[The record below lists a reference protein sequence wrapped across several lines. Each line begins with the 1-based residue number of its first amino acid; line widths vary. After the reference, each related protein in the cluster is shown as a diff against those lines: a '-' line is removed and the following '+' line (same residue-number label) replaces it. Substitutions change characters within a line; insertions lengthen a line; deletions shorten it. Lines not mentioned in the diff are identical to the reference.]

1 MTMRYP
7 IVFECDGNV
16 WSAIFP
22 DMPEILTV
30 NECKEDVLSMAKTT
44 LLMLFASYFNNKRI
58 IPEPSVA
65 GNDFIEITVGI
76 VAKVHLLNALT
87 FTWTSQSRLAKKMN
101 IRPQEVRRFVDL
113 NHPTKIDTI
122 EKALNVLGYRLLL
135 DVLE

>member
-1 MTMRYP
+1 MRYP
-7 IVFECDGNV
+7 IVFKCDENV

-30 NECKEDVLSMAKTT
+30 NECKQTVLSMAKST

-65 GNDFIEITVGI
+65 GSDFIEITVDI
-76 VAKVHLLNALT
+76 AAKVHLLNALT
-87 FTWTSQSRLAKKMN
+87 CTWTSQSRLAKKMN

-122 EKALNVLGYRLLL
+122 EKALNAVLSH
-135 DVLE
+135 